1 MTIRMKSTG
10 IRGEHYGQLSIRLAC
25 TSNHGNPAGRSCWVT
40 GTRPQEGGEQMSH
53 ALTAT
58 VSVAMTVAFFYGMFN
73 AGLFLAMVLLVLLL
87 RYAPQS
93 MYTDTKKDADG
104 DDIDAQETN

>member
-1 MTIRMKSTG
+1 
-10 IRGEHYGQLSIRLAC
+10 
-25 TSNHGNPAGRSCWVT
+25 
-40 GTRPQEGGEQMSH
+40 MSH

-58 VSVAMTVAFFYGMFN
+58 VSVAMTISFFYGMAN
-73 AGLFLAMVLLVLLL
+73 AGLFLAAELLVLLL

-93 MYTDTKKDADG
+93 MYTDVKKDADG

>member
-1 MTIRMKSTG
+1 
-10 IRGEHYGQLSIRLAC
+10 
-25 TSNHGNPAGRSCWVT
+25 
-40 GTRPQEGGEQMSH
+40 MSH

-93 MYTDTKKDADG
+93 MYTDAKKDADN
-104 DDIDAQETN
+104 DTVDASETN

>member
-1 MTIRMKSTG
+1 MTIRLKSTG
-10 IRGEHYGQLSIRLAC
+10 IRGEHYGRLSIRTAAA
-25 TSNHGNPAGRSCWVT
+25 NYHGDPAGGSCRVT
-40 GTRPQEGGEQMSH
+40 YTRPQEGGEQMSH

-93 MYTDTKKDADG
+93 MYTDAKKDT
-104 DDIDAQETN
+104 DDNSVDAQETN

>member
-1 MTIRMKSTG
+1 MTTQQKSTG
-10 IRGEHYGQLSIRLAC
+10 IRGEHYGQLSIRLA
-25 TSNHGNPAGRSCWVT
+25 TADYHGNSAGGSCWVT
-40 GTRPQEGGEQMSH
+40 DTRPQKGGEQMSH

-58 VSVAMTVAFFYGMFN
+58 VSVAMTVAFFYGMAN

-93 MYTDTKKDADG
+93 MYVDIEKDASAG
-104 DDIDAQETN
+104 DTDAQK

>member
-1 MTIRMKSTG
+1 
-10 IRGEHYGQLSIRLAC
+10 
-25 TSNHGNPAGRSCWVT
+25 
-40 GTRPQEGGEQMSH
+40 MSH

-87 RYAPQS
+87 RYAPKE
-93 MYTDTKKDADG
+93 MFDDTQKDATTGTRDVS
-104 DDIDAQETN
+104 DK

>member
-1 MTIRMKSTG
+1 MGSVNALG
-10 IRGEHYGQLSIRLAC
+10 GEHYGQLSIRLA
-25 TSNHGNPAGRSCWVT
+25 TAGYYGNPAGGSCWVT
-40 GTRPQEGGEQMSH
+40 GTRPQEGGREMSH

-58 VSVAMTVAFFYGMFN
+58 VSVAMTVVFFYGMFN